1 MMKQVLTDLQARD
14 LRHVWHPCSQMKDY
28 EQFPP
33 IVIKKGQ
40 GVWLYDENNHR
51 YLDAVSSWWVNLFG
65 HANPRISQVL
75 SDQAFTLEH
84 TIFANFTHEPA
95 IKVAEKLVALTPEGL
110 NKVFFA
116 DNGSSAIEVALKMS
130 FQYHM
135 QTGKTAKKR
144 FLALTDA
151 YHGETLGA
159 LSVGGVGLYNEVYQP
174 LLLDTLRAQ
183 GPDCFRC
190 PFQDKPESCHA
201 QCIQYVEEELHAH
214 HEEMTAVIIE
224 PLIQAAAGMKM
235 YPPIYLKRLR
245 ELCTAYDVHL
255 IADEIAV
262 GFGRTGTIFAC
273 EQAEISPD
281 FMCLSKGLTGGYL
294 PLSAVLTTDAIYNAF
309 YDDYGTMKA
318 FLHSHSY
325 SGNPLACRVALEVL
339 TMFEEEQVI
348 DMIQNKGEQM
358 RALALE
364 AFDQLPYV
372 GEYRQIGLVGAI
384 ELVANYRTKE
394 PFPNEAR
401 IGYQIY
407 QRALAKGL
415 LIRPLGNILYFM
427 PPYIIS
433 DEEMGFMIHTTK
445 ETIVQFFEEWEVINC
460 LNDNQHCPSS

>member
-1 MMKQVLTDLQARD
+1 MKQALSELQTRD

-40 GVWLYDENNHR
+40 GVWLYDENDNR

-65 HANPRISQVL
+65 HANPRISKAL
-75 SDQAFTLEH
+75 SEQAFTLEH
-84 TIFANFTHEPA
+84 AIFVNFTHEPA
-95 IKVAEKLVALTPEGL
+95 IKVAEKLVALTPDGL

-116 DNGSSAIEVALKMS
+116 DNGSSSIEVALKMS

-135 QTGKTAKKR
+135 QSGKNKKRR

-159 LSVGGVGLYNEVYQP
+159 LSVGGVDLYNEVYQP
-174 LLLDTLRAQ
+174 LLLDTVRAQ

-190 PFQDKPESCHA
+190 PFNDKPESCHA
-201 QCIQYVEEELHAH
+201 QCIRFVEEELITH
-214 HEEMTAVIIE
+214 HEEITAVIIE

-235 YPPIYLKRLR
+235 YPPIYLMRLR
-245 ELCTAYDVHL
+245 ELCTKYDIHL

-262 GFGRTGTIFAC
+262 GFGRTGTMFAC
-273 EQAEISPD
+273 EQANISPD

-294 PLSAVLTTDAIYNAF
+294 PLSVVLTTDKVYDAF

-325 SGNPLACRVALEVL
+325 TGNTLACRVALEVL
-339 TMFEEEQVI
+339 TMFEEEHYI
-348 DMIQNKGEQM
+348 DTVQEKGARMQK
-358 RALALE
+358 LATE
-364 AFDQLPYV
+364 AFSHLPYV
-372 GEYRQIGLVGAI
+372 GEYRQVGLVGAI
-384 ELVANYRTKE
+384 ELVSNRETKE
-394 PFPNEAR
+394 PLPSEER

-407 QRALAKGL
+407 KRALAKGL

-427 PPYIIS
+427 PPYVITD
-433 DEEMGFMIHTTK
+433 DEMLFMIETTK
-445 ETIVQFFEEWEVINC
+445 ETMEQFFSEREGNLC
-460 LNDNQHCPSS
+460 

>member
-1 MMKQVLTDLQARD
+1 MKQALTELQKRDLQ
-14 LRHVWHPCSQMKDY
+14 HVWHPCSQMKDY

-33 IVIKKGQ
+33 MVLKKGK

-65 HANPRISQVL
+65 HANPRISQAL

-84 TIFANFTHEPA
+84 AIFANFSHEPA
-95 IKVAEKLVALTPEGL
+95 IKVAEKLVALTPDGL

-135 QTGKTAKKR
+135 QTGKTTKKR

-174 LLLDTLRAQ
+174 LLLDTVRAQ

-190 PFQDKPESCHA
+190 PFKEKPESCHA
-201 QCIQYVEEELHAH
+201 QCIQFVEEELHQH
-214 HEEMTAVIIE
+214 HEEITAVIIE

-245 ELCTAYDVHL
+245 ELCTKYDIHL

-262 GFGRTGTIFAC
+262 GFGRTGTLFAC
-273 EQAEISPD
+273 EQADIAPD

-294 PLSAVLTTDAIYNAF
+294 PLSAVLTTDDVYNAF

-325 SGNPLACRVALEVL
+325 SGNTLACRVALEVL
-339 TMFEEEQVI
+339 TMFEEERVI
-348 DMIQNKGEQM
+348 DIVQNKGERM
-358 RALALE
+358 RKLAMQ
-364 AFDQLPYV
+364 AFEQLPFV
-372 GEYRQIGLVGAI
+372 GEYRQVGLVGAI
-384 ELVANYRTKE
+384 ELVANRETKE
-394 PFPNEAR
+394 PLPSEER

-407 QRALAKGL
+407 KRALEKGL

-433 DEEMGFMIHTTK
+433 DDEMRFMIDTTK
-445 ETIVQFFEEWEVINC
+445 ETLMQFFEEWEGVVC
-460 LNDNQHCPSS
+460 SNDNQHCHLS

>member
-1 MMKQVLTDLQARD
+1 MKQPLSEWQARD
-14 LRHVWHPCSQMKDY
+14 LQHVWHPCSQMKDY

-33 IVIKKGQ
+33 IVIKSGK
-40 GVWLYDENNHR
+40 GVWLYDEYDNR

-65 HANPRISQVL
+65 HANSRISQAL
-75 SDQAFTLEH
+75 SEQAFTLEH
-84 TIFANFTHEPA
+84 AIFANFTHEPA
-95 IKVAEKLVALTPEGL
+95 VKVAEKLVALTPEGL

-116 DNGSSAIEVALKMS
+116 DNGSAAIEVALKMS

-135 QTGKTAKKR
+135 QSGKKTKKR

-159 LSVGGVGLYNEVYQP
+159 LSVGGVDLYNEVYQP
-174 LLLDTLRAQ
+174 LLLDTVRAQ

-190 PFQDKPESCHA
+190 PFHDKPGSCQA
-201 QCIQYVEEELHAH
+201 QCIRYVEEELAAH
-214 HEEMTAVIIE
+214 HEEITAVIIE

-245 ELCTAYDVHL
+245 ELCTKFDVHL

-262 GFGRTGTIFAC
+262 GFGRTGTLFAC
-273 EQAEISPD
+273 EQAGISPD

-294 PLSAVLTTDAIYNAF
+294 PLSAVLTTDEVYDAF

-325 SGNPLACRVALEVL
+325 TGNTLACRVALEVL
-339 TMFEEEQVI
+339 TIFEEENYI
-348 DMIQNKGEQM
+348 DIVKDKGEQM
-358 RALALE
+358 RKLATE
-364 AFDQLPYV
+364 AFSHLPYV
-372 GEYRQIGLVGAI
+372 GEYRQVGLVGAI
-384 ELVANYRTKE
+384 ELVADRDTKE
-394 PFPNEAR
+394 PLPSEER

-407 QRALAKGL
+407 KRALTKGL

-427 PPYIIS
+427 PPYIIT
-433 DEEMGFMIHTTK
+433 DEEMHFMIQTTK
-445 ETIVQFFEEWEVINC
+445 ETIEQFFAEREE
-460 LNDNQHCPSS
+460 

>member
-1 MMKQVLTDLQARD
+1 MTRQISELQAKDLQ
-14 LRHVWHPCSQMKDY
+14 HVWHPCSQMKDY

-33 IVIKKGQ
+33 IVIKRGE
-40 GVWLYDENNHR
+40 GVWLYDERDNR

-65 HANPRISQVL
+65 HANPRISQAL
-75 SDQAFTLEH
+75 SEQAFTLEH

-95 IKVAEKLVALTPEGL
+95 VKLAEKLVELTPVNL

-135 QTGKTAKKR
+135 QSGKKSKTR

-159 LSVGGVGLYNEVYQP
+159 LSVGGVDLYNEVYQP
-174 LLLDTLRAQ
+174 LLLDTVRAQ

-190 PFQDKPESCHA
+190 PFNDRPESCQV
-201 QCIQYVEEELHAH
+201 QCIRYVEEQLVNH
-214 HEEMTAVIIE
+214 HNEIAAVIIE

-235 YPPIYLKRLR
+235 YPPGYLKRLR
-245 ELCTAYDVHL
+245 ELCTVYDVHL
-255 IADEIAV
+255 IADEVAV
-262 GFGRTGTIFAC
+262 GFGRTGTLFAC
-273 EQAEISPD
+273 EQADISPD

-294 PLSAVLTTDAIYNAF
+294 PLSAVLTTDKVYEAF

-325 SGNPLACRVALEVL
+325 TGNTLACRVALEVL
-339 TMFEEEQVI
+339 TIFEEEDYLAI
-348 DMIQNKGEQM
+348 IRYKGERM
-358 RALALE
+358 RKLALE
-364 AFDQLPYV
+364 AFSALHSV
-372 GEYRQIGLVGAI
+372 GEYRQTGLVGAI
-384 ELVANYRTKE
+384 ELVKNRDTKE
-394 PFPNEAR
+394 PLPGEER

-407 QRALAKGL
+407 KRALAKGL

-433 DEEMGFMIHTTK
+433 DEEMEFMITTTK
-445 ETIVQFFEEWEVINC
+445 ETIEQFFKEWEG
-460 LNDNQHCPSS
+460 

>member
-1 MMKQVLTDLQARD
+1 MKQALTELQKRDLQ
-14 LRHVWHPCSQMKDY
+14 HVWHPCSQMKDY

-33 IVIKKGQ
+33 IVIQKGQ
-40 GVWLYDENNHR
+40 GVWLYDENNNR

-65 HANPRISQVL
+65 HANPRISQAL

-84 TIFANFTHEPA
+84 TIFANFSHEPA
-95 IKVAEKLVALTPEGL
+95 IKVAEKLVALTPDGL

-135 QTGKTAKKR
+135 QTGKTKKKR

-174 LLLDTLRAQ
+174 LLLDTVRAQ

-190 PFQDKPESCHA
+190 PFQENPESCQA
-201 QCIQYVEEELHAH
+201 QCIQFVEAELRQH
-214 HEEMTAVIIE
+214 HEEITAVIIE

-245 ELCTAYDVHL
+245 ELCTKYDVHF

-262 GFGRTGTIFAC
+262 GFGRTGTLFAC
-273 EQAEISPD
+273 EQADIAPD

-294 PLSAVLTTDAIYNAF
+294 PLSAVLTTDDVYNAF

-325 SGNPLACRVALEVL
+325 SGNTLACRVALEVL
-339 TMFEEEQVI
+339 TIFEEESVL
-348 DMIQNKGEQM
+348 DMIQNKGDRM
-358 RALALE
+358 RKLAMK
-364 AFDQLPYV
+364 AFEELPFV
-372 GEYRQIGLVGAI
+372 GEYRQVGLVGAI
-384 ELVANYRTKE
+384 ELVANRETKE
-394 PFPNEAR
+394 PLPSEER

-407 QRALAKGL
+407 KRALAKGL

-427 PPYIIS
+427 PPYVIS
-433 DEEMGFMIHTTK
+433 DDEMSFMIDTTK
-445 ETIVQFFEEWEVINC
+445 ETITQFFEEWEGVSC
-460 LNDNQHCPSS
+460 SNDNQHCHL

>member
-1 MMKQVLTDLQARD
+1 MKQALTELQKRDLQ
-14 LRHVWHPCSQMKDY
+14 HVWHPCSQMKDY

-33 IVIKKGQ
+33 IVLKKGQ

-65 HANPRISQVL
+65 HANPRISQAL

-84 TIFANFTHEPA
+84 AIFANFSHEPA
-95 IKVAEKLVALTPEGL
+95 IKVAEKLVALTPKGL

-135 QTGKTAKKR
+135 QIGKTTKKR

-174 LLLDTLRAQ
+174 LLLDTVRAQ

-190 PFQDKPESCHA
+190 PFKEKPESCHA
-201 QCIQYVEEELHAH
+201 QCIQFVEEELHQH
-214 HEEMTAVIIE
+214 HEEITAVIIE

-245 ELCTAYDVHL
+245 ELCTKYDIHL

-262 GFGRTGTIFAC
+262 GFGRTGTLFAC
-273 EQAEISPD
+273 EQADIAPD

-294 PLSAVLTTDAIYNAF
+294 PLSAVLTTDDVYNAF

-325 SGNPLACRVALEVL
+325 SGNTLACRVALEVL
-339 TMFEEEQVI
+339 TMFEEERVI
-348 DMIQNKGEQM
+348 DIVQNKGERM
-358 RALALE
+358 RKLAMQ
-364 AFDQLPYV
+364 AFEQLPFV
-372 GEYRQIGLVGAI
+372 GEYRQVGLVGAI
-384 ELVANYRTKE
+384 ELVANRETKE
-394 PFPNEAR
+394 PLPSEER

-407 QRALAKGL
+407 KRALEKGL

-433 DEEMGFMIHTTK
+433 DDEMRFMIDTTK
-445 ETIVQFFEEWEVINC
+445 ETLMQFFEEWEGVVC
-460 LNDNQHCPSS
+460 SNDNQHCHLS

>member
-1 MMKQVLTDLQARD
+1 MTRQISELQAKDLQ
-14 LRHVWHPCSQMKDY
+14 HVWHPCSQMKDY

-33 IVIKKGQ
+33 IVIKRGE
-40 GVWLYDENNHR
+40 GVWLYDERDNR
-51 YLDAVSSWWVNLFG
+51 YLDGVSSWWVNLFG
-65 HANPRISQVL
+65 HANPRISKAL
-75 SDQAFTLEH
+75 SEQAFTLEH

-95 IKVAEKLVALTPEGL
+95 VKLAEKLVELTPVNL

-135 QTGKTAKKR
+135 QSGKKSKTR

-159 LSVGGVGLYNEVYQP
+159 LSVGGVDLYNEVYQP
-174 LLLDTLRAQ
+174 LLLDTVRAQ

-190 PFQDKPESCHA
+190 PFNDRPESCQA
-201 QCIQYVEEELHAH
+201 QCIRYVEEQLVNH
-214 HEEMTAVIIE
+214 HNEIAAVIIE

-235 YPPIYLKRLR
+235 YPPGYLKRLR
-245 ELCTAYDVHL
+245 ELCTVYDVHL

-262 GFGRTGTIFAC
+262 GFGRTGTLFAC
-273 EQAEISPD
+273 EQADISPD

-294 PLSAVLTTDAIYNAF
+294 PLSAVLTTDKVYEAF

-325 SGNPLACRVALEVL
+325 TGNTLACRVALEVL
-339 TMFEEEQVI
+339 TIFEEEDYLAI
-348 DMIQNKGEQM
+348 IRYKGERM
-358 RALALE
+358 RKLALE
-364 AFDQLPYV
+364 AFSALHSV
-372 GEYRQIGLVGAI
+372 GEYRQTGLVGAI
-384 ELVANYRTKE
+384 ELVKNRDTKE
-394 PFPNEAR
+394 PLPGEER

-407 QRALAKGL
+407 KRALAKGL

-433 DEEMGFMIHTTK
+433 DEEMEFMITTTK
-445 ETIVQFFEEWEVINC
+445 ETIEQFFKEWEG
-460 LNDNQHCPSS
+460 

>member
-1 MMKQVLTDLQARD
+1 MKQALTELQMRDLQ
-14 LRHVWHPCSQMKDY
+14 HVWHPCSQMKDY

-33 IVIKKGQ
+33 IVIQKGQ
-40 GVWLYDENNHR
+40 GVWLYDENNNR

-65 HANPRISQVL
+65 HANPRISQAL

-84 TIFANFTHEPA
+84 TIFANFSHEPA
-95 IKVAEKLVALTPEGL
+95 IKVAEKLVALTPDGL

-130 FQYHM
+130 FQFHM
-135 QTGKTAKKR
+135 QTGKTTKKR

-174 LLLDTLRAQ
+174 LLLDTVRAQ
-183 GPDCFRC
+183 GPNCFRC
-190 PFQDKPESCHA
+190 PFQENPGSCQA
-201 QCIQYVEEELHAH
+201 QCIQFVEEELSQH
-214 HEEMTAVIIE
+214 HEDITAIIIE

-235 YPPIYLKRLR
+235 YPPLYLKRLR
-245 ELCTAYDVHL
+245 ELCTKYDVHF

-262 GFGRTGTIFAC
+262 GFGRTGTLFAC
-273 EQAEISPD
+273 EQADIAPD

-294 PLSAVLTTDAIYNAF
+294 PLSAVLTTDNVFNAF

-325 SGNPLACRVALEVL
+325 SGNTLACRVALEVL
-339 TMFEEEQVI
+339 TMFEEEHVI
-348 DMIQNKGEQM
+348 DMIQNKGERM
-358 RALALE
+358 RELAMN
-364 AFDQLPYV
+364 AFGELPFV
-372 GEYRQIGLVGAI
+372 GEYRQVGLVGAI
-384 ELVANYRTKE
+384 ELVANRETKE
-394 PFPNEAR
+394 PLHSEER

-407 QRALAKGL
+407 KCALAKGL

-433 DEEMGFMIHTTK
+433 DDEMSFMIDTTK
-445 ETIVQFFEEWEVINC
+445 ETIMQFFKEREGVSC
-460 LNDNQHCPSS
+460 SNDNQHCHL

>member
-1 MMKQVLTDLQARD
+1 MNQVLTDLQARD

-28 EQFPP
+28 EMFPP

-40 GVWLYDENNHR
+40 GVWLYDEHGKR

-65 HANPRISQVL
+65 HANPRISQAL
-75 SDQAFTLEH
+75 SEQAFTLEH

-95 IKVAEKLVALTPEGL
+95 ITVAEKLTALAPQGL
-110 NKVFFA
+110 QKVFFA

-130 FQYHM
+130 FQFHM

-151 YHGETLGA
+151 YHGETIGA
-159 LSVGGVGLYNEVYQP
+159 LSVGGVDLYNEVYQP
-174 LLLDTLRAQ
+174 LLLDTVRAK

-190 PFQDKPESCHA
+190 PFHEEPSSCDA
-201 QCIQYVEEELHAH
+201 PCSQFVEEQLKEH
-214 HEEMTAVIIE
+214 HEEITAVIIE

-245 ELCTAYDVHL
+245 TLCSQYAVHL

-262 GFGRTGTIFAC
+262 GFGRTGTLFAC
-273 EQAEISPD
+273 EQAGITPD

-294 PLSAVLTTDAIYNAF
+294 PLSVVLTTDQIYNAF

-325 SGNPLACRVALEVL
+325 SGNTLACRVALEVL
-339 TMFEEEQVI
+339 KMFEEEQVL
-348 DMIQNKGEQM
+348 DMIQHKGQRM
-358 RALALE
+358 RELAMA
-364 AFDQLPYV
+364 AFHDAPYV
-372 GEYRQIGLVGAI
+372 GEYRQVGLVGAI
-384 ELVANYRTKE
+384 ELVVNRKTKE
-394 PFPNEAR
+394 SFASEER

-407 QRALAKGL
+407 QLALAKGL

-433 DEEMGFMIHTTK
+433 EEEMSFMIDTTK
-445 ETIVQFFEEWEVINC
+445 ETIEQFFQERGAEIG
-460 LNDNQHCPSS
+460 